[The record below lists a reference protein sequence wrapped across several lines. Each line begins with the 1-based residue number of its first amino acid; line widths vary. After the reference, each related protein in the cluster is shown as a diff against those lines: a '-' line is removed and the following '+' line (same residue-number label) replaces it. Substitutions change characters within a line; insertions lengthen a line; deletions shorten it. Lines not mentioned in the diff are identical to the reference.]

1 MICHHC
7 QVECKRFGK
16 DRHGV
21 QRFRCRKCKKTFL
34 EPHQP
39 RQRPLGSMYTK
50 LDDATQVVSLMIEGM
65 SISSVQRFT
74 KMHHTTILSLLTVAG
89 ERCENLLSNKIQN
102 IPCEDVQC
110 DEIWGFVQKKEAHKW
125 PWEAHD
131 NKVGDAYCFV
141 AIERNTKLVLAH
153 RLGRRTDEDTRKFIT
168 DLRRAT
174 ADQRFQL
181 STDGFK
187 PYVKAVA
194 GALKDRVDFAQL
206 VKVYATSAEGQ
217 RRYSPPDVVEA
228 VPKVIFGNPDKD
240 FICTSHVERHN
251 LTIRMA
257 MRRMTRLTNGF
268 SKKWENLKAAY
279 ALHFAYYNFC
289 RVHSSLKITPAMAAK
304 ITDHT
309 WSIGELLTAGL

>member
-1 MICHHC
+1 
-7 QVECKRFGK
+7 
-16 DRHGV
+16 
-21 QRFRCRKCKKTFL
+21 
-34 EPHQP
+34 
-39 RQRPLGSMYTK
+39 MYTK
-50 LDDATQVVSLMIEGM
+50 LDDATEVISLMIEGN
-65 SISSVQRFT
+65 SIASIKRHAG
-74 KMHHTTILSLLTVAG
+74 MHHTTILSLLNVAG
-89 ERCENLLSNKIQN
+89 ERCESLLSEKIRN

-131 NKVGDAYCFV
+131 NKIGDAYCFV
-141 AIERNTKLVLAH
+141 AIERKTKLVLAH
-153 RLGRRTDEDTRKFIT
+153 RLDRRTDEDTRKFIT

-174 ADQRFQL
+174 ANQRFQL

-206 VKVYATSAEGQ
+206 VKVLATSVEGQ

-240 FICTSHVERHN
+240 FICTSHIERQN

-279 ALHFAYYNFC
+279 GDPGLFVPDALRNA
-289 RVHSSLKITPAMAAK
+289 
-304 ITDHT
+304 
-309 WSIGELLTAGL
+309 